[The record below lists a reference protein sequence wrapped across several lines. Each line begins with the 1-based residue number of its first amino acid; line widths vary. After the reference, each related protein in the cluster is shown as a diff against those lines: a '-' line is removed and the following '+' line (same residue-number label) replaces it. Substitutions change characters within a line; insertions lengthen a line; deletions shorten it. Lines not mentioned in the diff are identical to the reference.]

1 MAEKIEIT
9 KEMLEKI
16 LSEKSMEFTLEEIE
30 ELMNSEVEKPED
42 EMDTELV
49 DMCAEILAKAY
60 NPGFN
65 AEKPAKMYRPWEAEN
80 KAENVTPAK
89 PNKKRAVRFKYVALV
104 AAILAVLGFIVAL
117 PAGAMLFDDQASGG
131 IIEFYADFF
140 HINLNKD
147 KPSADDIPQNDAV
160 SNMII
165 NNLDNFMLPE
175 VLRGEEYKKQG
186 RLTQDDFMTTFYI
199 DLVNATAGISGYIQ
213 IVQYNDISHAMTNG
227 QVNVPDN
234 TYNYFKEILIEGKQI
249 IVFGKGEQS
258 YINYSDGATNF
269 EILLDCD
276 FDTMV
281 SIAETINVKG

>member
-9 KEMLEKI
+9 KETLEKI
-16 LSEKSMEFTLEEIE
+16 LSEKSMNFTLKEIE
-30 ELMNSEVEKPED
+30 ELMDSEVEKPEE

-65 AEKPAKMYRPWEAEN
+65 AEKPAEMYRPWEAEN
-80 KAENVTPAK
+80 KAENVTPAA
-89 PNKKRAVRFKYVALV
+89 PVKKRAVRFKFVVLA
-104 AAILAVLGFIVAL
+104 AAILAVLVFIVAL
-117 PAGAMLFDDQASGG
+117 PAGAMLFNNQASDG

-147 KPSADDIPQNDAV
+147 EPSAEDIPQNDAV

-175 VLRGEEYKKQG
+175 VLRGEEYKKSAV
-186 RLTQDDFMTTFYI
+186 LTQDEFMTTFYI
-199 DLVNATAGISGYIQ
+199 NVENKQENVSGT
-213 IVQYNDISHAMTNG
+213 IVITQYNDKNHDMTNG
-227 QVNVPDN
+227 QANVSDM
-234 TYNYFKEILIEGKQI
+234 YKYFKQVTVNNKEI
-249 IVFGKGEQS
+249 IVFGNGEKS
-258 YINYSDGATNF
+258 YINYSDGVTNYQ
-269 EILLDCD
+269 IMIDCD

>member
-30 ELMNSEVEKPED
+30 ELMNSEVEKPEN

-65 AEKPAKMYRPWEAEN
+65 AEKPAEMYRPWETEN
-80 KAENVTPAK
+80 KAGNVTSAAPV
-89 PNKKRAVRFKYVALV
+89 KKRVIRFKYVALV
-104 AAILAVLGFIVAL
+104 AAILAVLVFIVAL

-147 KPSADDIPQNDAV
+147 EPSADDIPQNDAV

-186 RLTQDDFMTTFYI
+186 RLEQKDYVTVFYI
-199 DLVNATAGISGYIQ
+199 DVVNNQTNISGT
-213 IVQYNDISHAMTNG
+213 IVITQYNNDNHDMTNG
-227 QVNVPDN
+227 QVNVPVAEKN
-234 TYNYFKEILIEGKQI
+234 FKQMMICDREIV
-249 IVFGKGEQS
+249 VFGRDEQS
-258 YINYSDGATNF
+258 YINYSDGATNYQ
-269 EILLDCD
+269 IMLDCD

>member
-9 KEMLEKI
+9 KETLEKI
-16 LSEKSMEFTLEEIE
+16 LSEKSMNFTLKEIE
-30 ELMNSEVEKPED
+30 ELMDSEVEKPEE

-65 AEKPAKMYRPWEAEN
+65 AEKPAEMYRPWEAEN
-80 KAENVTPAK
+80 KAENVTPAA
-89 PNKKRAVRFKYVALV
+89 PVKKRAVRFKFVVLA
-104 AAILAVLGFIVAL
+104 AAILAVLVFIVAL
-117 PAGAMLFDDQASGG
+117 PAGAMLFNNQASDG

-147 KPSADDIPQNDAV
+147 EPSAEDIPQNDAV

-175 VLRGEEYKKQG
+175 VLRGEEYKKSA
-186 RLTQDDFMTTFYI
+186 RLQQNDYMTTFYI
-199 DLVNATAGISGYIQ
+199 DVKEIHGNITGTIVIS
-213 IVQYNDISHAMTNG
+213 QYNDKNHNMTNG
-227 QVNVPDN
+227 QVNVPVAEKN
-234 TYNYFKEILIEGKQI
+234 FKQMMICDREIV
-249 IVFGKGEQS
+249 VFGRDEQS
-258 YINYSDGATNF
+258 YINYSDGATNYQ
-269 EILLDCD
+269 IMLDCD

>member
-16 LSEKSMEFTLEEIE
+16 LSEKSMDFTLKEIE

-49 DMCAEILAKAY
+49 DMCAEILANAY
-60 NPGFN
+60 NPGFK
-65 AEKPAKMYRPWEAEN
+65 AEKPAEMYRPWETEN
-80 KAENVTPAK
+80 KAENATPAK
-89 PNKKRAVRFKYVALV
+89 PDKKRVIRFKYIALV
-104 AAILAVLGFIVAL
+104 AAILAVLVFIVAL

-147 KPSADDIPQNDAV
+147 ESSDDDIPQNDAV

-175 VLRGEEYKKQG
+175 VLRGEEYEKHG
-186 RLTQDDFMTTFYI
+186 RLEQKDYVTVFYI
-199 DLVNATAGISGYIQ
+199 DIVNAQTNISGT
-213 IVQYNDISHAMTNG
+213 IVITQYNDISHNMTNG
-227 QVNVPDN
+227 QANVSDM
-234 TYNYFKEILIEGKQI
+234 YKYFKQITVNNEEI
-249 IVFGKGEQS
+249 IVFGNDEKS
-258 YINYSDGATNF
+258 YINYSGGATNYQ
-269 EILLDCD
+269 IMLDCD